1 MGRECEKNFLFALIT
16 PSFGSVLSFL
26 SSVPGCRSHVP
37 VTPRRDHVAAPL
49 EHVHEAL
56 SALISFN
63 QGLLGADTSLLNYCS
78 HKNERLDSPQKN
90 SLLASCPKNP
100 AHVLLAYGR
109 AVQWHTNQHRRA
121 ILSIVHVQ
129 LDSHTMDE
137 GKSRMRTDTI
147 AADAAAIAR
156 MFPSALPP
164 PPQLLHM
171 MLFHTHAQRT
181 QKKSKAKKDVPTGRK
196 HAWPGI
202 KQKARTGGGRREGI
216 QIAKRIIA
224 VVAPPRLLGRTRR
237 SQRGKKGGKEG
248 GGLQRKKIA
257 APQGLFLLT
266 RKPPDL

>member
-1 MGRECEKNFLFALIT
+1 M
-16 PSFGSVLSFL
+16 
-26 SSVPGCRSHVP
+26 
-37 VTPRRDHVAAPL
+37 TPRRDHVAAPL

-109 AVQWHTNQHRRA
+109 AVQLHTNQHRRA

-181 QKKSKAKKDVPTGRK
+181 QKNRRQKRTYPQEGSMPGLGSSKRQEEGEE
-196 HAWPGI
+196 
-202 KQKARTGGGRREGI
+202 GGRGEGI

-248 GGLQRKKIA
+248 GGLQRKKKNA

-266 RKPPDL
+266 RKLMKHAKRSWVQ